1 MAARSS
7 PSSAQIKRKRKRRC
21 RSKEACTCCISY
33 LKPTSEEDN
42 EASKASRDSKMKELQ
57 LALQSDYVDL
67 PKPQFRAICIK
78 AAELEAYN
86 RHPNCDRNDDKVR
99 KDMHRSVNEEVRKLD
114 QARRAT
120 TCARITAKRLL
131 GVNKIRSKGVLRR
144 SRFKPPKEY
153 GGEQTFLRLDLGD
166 EETEAESDFDK
177 KLKTDENPMII
188 KLTGVTIFPKV
199 DGQGGDTDV
208 GTLEAHADEFIY
220 STSGSSLVWKLTCKY
235 ENVKEALF
243 QVEDDKKM
251 LPLLHFQLHHSIKVG
266 TEKTKHIQFRLL
278 PALVGKS
285 RLDNDPDKFEEEKQ
299 TNDRGR
305 SEDLKNF
312 VDKINWLE
320 PRCPFPFPF
329 RGVYKEVE
337 FHGVY
342 KEGRSRVLPS
352 NASDVFVL
360 TLSLLVHVTDTPFFV
375 VDLGDIEIVNLARLR
390 PQEIDMT
397 IVFKDFRCPV
407 LQIGA
412 IPLDSLMDIKRC
424 LDFVGVKF
432 YDNIL
437 DLNWNYIVKQI
448 AKKPKTFVKRG
459 GWDAYKLEG
468 DDTSIYYRHYN
479 LEALQGKCNLKAPTA
494 VRF

>member
-1 MAARSS
+1 MSIQCDCFTSS
-7 PSSAQIKRKRKRRC
+7 TSSYHYFNSFRLI
-21 RSKEACTCCISY
+21 
-33 LKPTSEEDN
+33 
-42 EASKASRDSKMKELQ
+42 Q

-67 PKPQFRAICIK
+67 PEPPFRAICIK

-86 RHPNCDRNDDKVR
+86 RHPNSDRNEDRVR
-99 KDMHRSVNEEVRKLD
+99 KDMHMSVNEEIRKQD

-120 TCARITAKRLL
+120 TCARLTAKRLL
-131 GVNKIRSKGVLRR
+131 GVNKTRSKGVLR
-144 SRFKPPKEY
+144 SRFKPPKTY
-153 GGEQTFLRLDLGD
+153 GGERTLLRLDLGRLGD
-166 EETEAESDFDK
+166 EETNAESDFDK
-177 KLKTDENPMII
+177 KLKTDENPRII

-199 DGQGGDTDV
+199 DGQGGDTV
-208 GTLEAHADEFIY
+208 VSTLEAHADKFIY
-220 STSGSSLVWKLTCKY
+220 SSSSSSLVWQLTCKY
-235 ENVKEALF
+235 ENVKKALF

-251 LPLLHFQLHHSIKVG
+251 MPLLHFQLHHGITVR

-285 RLDNDPDKFEEEKQ
+285 RLDKFEEEKQ

-312 VDKINWLE
+312 VDKINWQK
-320 PRCPFPFPF
+320 PRSPFPFPI

-342 KEGRSRVLPS
+342 KEGRSLVLPS
-352 NASDVFVL
+352 KASDVFVL
-360 TLSLLVHVTDTPFFV
+360 TVSLLVHVTNTPFFV

-397 IVFKDFRCPV
+397 IVFKDFKCHV

-412 IPLDSLMDIKRC
+412 IPLDSLNDIKRC

-437 DLNWNYIVKQI
+437 DLNWNYIVKEI
-448 AKKPKTFVKRG
+448 AKKPMTFVKRG
-459 GWDAYKLEG
+459 GWDAYKLE
-468 DDTSIYYRHYN
+468 DNDTSLYYRHYN
-479 LEALQGKCNLKAPTA
+479 LEALQAKCNLKAPTA
-494 VRF
+494 IYGGRF